1 MELTSLAIDLL
12 RQLIKVAIGSS
23 LQPRSVLGGQ
33 PIKMLMTLVKC
44 LNKELLGQALEISL
58 ERHSH
63 KNLVRVRE
71 AVTLCCMRCSRAAVV
86 VWQSA
91 AHKPE
96 AHSDKHAGLLCFEI
110 VTLSPDIERHS
121 VLD

>member
-1 MELTSLAIDLL
+1 MELTSLAIDRL

-58 ERHSH
+58 VRLQRGAKRMVSGQIGHACSASIHLLLQERALSEFKGS
-63 KNLVRVRE
+63 KNVETLVLECPSGV
-71 AVTLCCMRCSRAAVV
+71 
-86 VWQSA
+86 
-91 AHKPE
+91 
-96 AHSDKHAGLLCFEI
+96 
-110 VTLSPDIERHS
+110 
-121 VLD
+121 